1 MISRIKGK
9 IRDFLRWQVTVGAKS
24 EEVLAE
30 LRGLNS
36 ALTFLKTES
45 AARSEEALAEWR
57 DLNGKLAFLE
67 TELVTLRARFESAAR
82 LQSSTMEVTNE
93 IIDNWRREIAYNR
106 ESLERRAQD
115 VRDSMGILESISSAV
130 SHLRNRPTLRPYAY
144 LGNYVGL
151 ATTDA
156 GFRIFVDTRDRQ
168 LAPHLTTVGIWEPWN
183 VKLLRALLKPD
194 DTIVE
199 VGANFGYFTI
209 LGAVIV
215 GHAGRVIAFEA
226 NPSLARLL
234 SASVDIN
241 GLADRVDI
249 RALAAADFTGEL
261 EFAVYENYLGDGHIG
276 AILAARHAGQSQLH
290 VPADTLD
297 NQLQRVA
304 DVRLLRLDAEGAE
317 PAILRGASNLIA
329 RSPRLVILMEWGL
342 ATAGMTAELEALA
355 AEGFGFHIVQ
365 HDGSLHEAS
374 IDTLAAAALCDVVCY
389 RGDAADL
396 LVGAK

>member
-30 LRGLNS
+30 LHGLNS
-36 ALTFLKTES
+36 ELAILKTEA
-45 AARSEEALAEWR
+45 AARSEEVHAE
-57 DLNGKLAFLE
+57 LCGLSSGLTFLE
-67 TELVTLRARFESAAR
+67 TELATVRARFEQAAR
-82 LQSSTMEVTNE
+82 LQSSAMEVTSE
-93 IIDNWRREIAYNR
+93 IIENWRREIAFNR
-106 ESLERRAQD
+106 ESLQRCAED
-115 VRDSMGILESISSAV
+115 VKDSMGVLESISGAV
-130 SHLRNRPTLRPYAY
+130 SHLRDRPAFRPYAY
-144 LGNYVGL
+144 LGNHLGL

-183 VKLLRALLKPD
+183 VALLRALLKPG

-199 VGANFGYFTI
+199 VGANFGFFTI

-215 GHAGRVIAFEA
+215 GNAGRVIAFEA
-226 NPSLARLL
+226 NPSLVRLL

-249 RALAAADFTGEL
+249 RALAATDFTGEA
-261 EFAVYENYLGDGHIG
+261 EFAVYENHLGDGHIS
-276 AILAARHAGQSQLH
+276 AIHAARHTGQSQLH

-317 PAILRGASNLIA
+317 PAILRGAANLIA

-342 ATAGMTAELEALA
+342 ATAGMTAELEALT

-365 HDGSLHEAS
+365 HDGSLREVS
-374 IDTLAAAALCDVVCY
+374 IDALAAAALCDVVCY
-389 RGDAADL
+389 RGDATDL
-396 LVGAK
+396 AVGTK